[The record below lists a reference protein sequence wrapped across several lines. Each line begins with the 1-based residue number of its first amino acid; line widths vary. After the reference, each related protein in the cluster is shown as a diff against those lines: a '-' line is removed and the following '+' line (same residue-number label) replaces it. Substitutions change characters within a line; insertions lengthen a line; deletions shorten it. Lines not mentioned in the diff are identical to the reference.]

1 MTAARRRPP
10 AGIAPPDATAVSCG
24 SPDSRGTTMKRLF
37 LAALLVVSAPV
48 SADITIEQLIAEAGL
63 REGGEPVSEHPGW
76 RKPQKIVAP
85 ASIADAIR
93 AAFPGVEVVTAS
105 RSDASQQIDNADIL
119 LGYCSNDIV
128 SSADSLRWVQI
139 FSAGAERC
147 MSTDRILDGSVL
159 LTNGQKMTSPAIGEH
174 AVAMT
179 LSLSRN
185 LVQYAKA
192 MEDAP
197 WERANSIETIDGKT
211 MLVAGLGGIGRE
223 TAKRAHALGMRVI
236 GTRNSSREGPD
247 YVDYVGLS
255 DELLELAGE
264 ADVIVN
270 ALPLTEKTRG
280 LFNAEFFDAV
290 KPGVIFVNVA
300 RGGSVVQDDLI
311 AALNDGRVAGAGLD
325 VTDPEPLPADH
336 PLWQMDNVLI
346 TPHIAWAGAD
356 RQRIAVLAIENI
368 RRYIAGDRL
377 LNVVDPARGY

>member
-1 MTAARRRPP
+1 
-10 AGIAPPDATAVSCG
+10 
-24 SPDSRGTTMKRLF
+24 MKRILI
-37 LAALLVVSAPV
+37 AALLVAAAPV
-48 SADITIEQLIAEAGL
+48 SAELTIEQLIAEAGL
-63 REGGEPVSEHPGW
+63 REGGEPAREHPGW
-76 RKPQKIVAP
+76 RKPEKIVAP
-85 ASIADAIR
+85 ASIADVIR
-93 AAFPGVEVVTAS
+93 AAFPDIEVVTAS
-105 RSDASQQIDNADIL
+105 RADAAAAVDGADVL
-119 LGYCSNDIV
+119 LNWCSNDIV
-128 SSADSLRWVQI
+128 SAADSLRWVQI

-147 MSTDRILDGSVL
+147 LNTPRIVDGSVL

-185 LVQYAKA
+185 LTQYAKA
-192 MEDAP
+192 MQDAP
-197 WERANSIETIDGKT
+197 WARANSIETIDGKT

-223 TAKRAHALGMRVI
+223 TAKRAHALGMRVV

-255 DELLELAGE
+255 DELFELAAE
-264 ADVIVN
+264 ADVVVN
-270 ALPLTEKTRG
+270 ALPLTDKTRG
-280 LFNAEFFDAV
+280 LFDEDFFNAV

-300 RGGSVVQDDLI
+300 RGGSVVQEDLI
-311 AALNDGRVAGAGLD
+311 AALKDGRVAGAGLD

-356 RQRIAVLAIENI
+356 RQRIALLAVENL

-377 LNVVDPARGY
+377 LNVVDPSRGY

>member
-1 MTAARRRPP
+1 MKKLLIAA
-10 AGIAPPDATAVSCG
+10 
-24 SPDSRGTTMKRLF
+24 M
-37 LAALLVVSAPV
+37 LAVSAPV

-63 REGGEPVSEHPGW
+63 REGGEPVREHPGW
-76 RKPQKIVAP
+76 REPRKIVAP
-85 ASIADAIR
+85 ASIAGQVSQ
-93 AAFPGVEVVTAS
+93 AFPDIEVVTAT
-105 RSDASQQIDNADIL
+105 RSDAAMQMEGVDVL
-119 LGYCSNDIV
+119 LSWCSEDIV
-128 SSADSLRWVQI
+128 SASDSLRWVQI
-139 FSAGAERC
+139 FSSGAERC
-147 MSTDRILDGSVL
+147 MSTEKIVDGSVL

-192 MEDAP
+192 MDEAP
-197 WERANSIETIDGKT
+197 WERANSIETVSGKT

-255 DELLELAGE
+255 DELLEMAAE
-264 ADVIVN
+264 ADVVVN
-270 ALPLTEKTRG
+270 ALPLTEKTMG
-280 LFNAEFFDAV
+280 LFNEEFFNAV
-290 KPGVIFVNVA
+290 KPGVVFVNVA
-300 RGGSVVQDDLI
+300 RGGSVVQEDLI
-311 AALNDGRVAGAGLD
+311 AALEDGRVAGAGLD
-325 VTDPEPLPADH
+325 VTSPEPLPADH

-356 RQRIAVLAIENI
+356 RQRVAMLAIENI

-377 LNVVDPARGY
+377 LNVVDPSRGY